1 MTSPVS
7 IPPGSTIDWY
17 FDFIS
22 PFAYLQ
28 WRRLRR
34 EAPSLVIRPHPV
46 LFAGLLK
53 HWDNKGPVEIPP
65 KRGWTYAHC
74 VWIAHRHQ
82 IPMRLP
88 PRHPFNPLP
97 LLRLSIALG
106 NSPEVVDRLFR
117 FVWQESHL
125 PDETEHWTTLLD
137 ELQVSEEVLNADT
150 VKSRLIDNGGAAIA
164 HGVFGVPTA
173 VVNGHCF
180 WGVDATDML
189 LACLSGEERTR
200 CQKVSSATEKISR
213 RTRTDWRRV
222 TRCRATGML
231 Q

>member
-1 MTSPVS
+1 MREHTSSPATL
-7 IPPGSTIDWY
+7 PAGSHIDWY
-17 FDFIS
+17 FDVIS

-28 WRRLRR
+28 WHRLRR
-34 EAPSLVIRPHPV
+34 EAPSLAITPHPV

-74 VWIAHRHQ
+74 LWIAHRHQ

-106 NSPEVVDRLFR
+106 NSVDVVDRLFR
-117 FVWQESHL
+117 FVWQDGQL
-125 PDETEHWTTLLD
+125 PDDAEAWTALLN
-137 ELQVSEEVLNADT
+137 ELNVTGDVLASDQVKQQLLN
-150 VKSRLIDNGGAAIA
+150 NGNSAIA
-164 HGVFGVPTA
+164 AGVFGVPAA
-173 VVNGHCF
+173 VVKGQCF

-189 LACLSGEERTR
+189 IAWLQGDAFF
-200 CQKVSSATEKISR
+200 SSAEWQRAHSLPEGQTR
-213 RTRTDWRRV
+213 R
-222 TRCRATGML
+222 
-231 Q
+231 